1 MYPDLKTNSM
11 PRLLFLPALTNIGR
25 SDMAENRAFR
35 SALGLLVIGST
46 LLIAGTEA
54 QTVRNTQSGTIS
66 STTPATLRIP
76 AGISFKVRLQHA
88 LNSGNATPGTNWDGV
103 LADDLVSPQGRVYA
117 AAGTPV
123 SGVVASVKPGVN
135 NQPGAISLRA
145 TAIDG
150 VELHT
155 DYKTRTGSENDG
167 SGGLLQS
174 EGGLNSHGGRVV
186 SSDGFATS
194 TVAQQ
199 ANLSA
204 GALLT
209 FNTSVP

>member
-1 MYPDLKTNSM
+1 
-11 PRLLFLPALTNIGR
+11 
-25 SDMAENRAFR
+25 MANNRAVR
-35 SALGLLVIGST
+35 SALGLLVINST
-46 LLIAGTEA
+46 LLIAGSEA

-66 STTPATLRIP
+66 STIPATLRIP

-103 LADDLVSPQGRVYA
+103 LAEDLVSPQGRVYA

-123 SGVVASVKPGVN
+123 GGVVASVKPGVN

-145 TAIDG
+145 TSIDG

-167 SGGLLQS
+167 SGEQLQS
-174 EGGLNSHGGRVV
+174 EGGLNSHGGHVV
-186 SSDGFATS
+186 SSDGFATAA
-194 TVAQQ
+194 VAQQ
-199 ANLSA
+199 ANLSV

-209 FNTSVP
+209 FNTTVP